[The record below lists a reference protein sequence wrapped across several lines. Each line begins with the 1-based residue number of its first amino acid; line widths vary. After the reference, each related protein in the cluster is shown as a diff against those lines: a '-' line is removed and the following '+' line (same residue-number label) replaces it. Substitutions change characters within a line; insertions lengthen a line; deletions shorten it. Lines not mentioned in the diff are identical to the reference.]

1 MASLFILILVIIH
14 SCLYTVKTDVCIY
27 SDINSCSNCEDNIT
41 TQDITRYLE
50 GLGADKELKFKL
62 CSDILPLKSLIAV
75 EDRITFSITGNENG
89 TTIKCEGDK
98 SGLKFVNVMNITLK
112 NFKLLN
118 CGAEHNSTSL
128 DLSTKD
134 TNLIFKCSVYL
145 LNCSDIT
152 MRNILVKDGDGRG
165 LAIFDGNG
173 NVLIE
178 NCTFENNRVLSGNTT
193 TKVLPGGGGLYIE
206 FTYCTP
212 GGLTE
217 HICNGEANERTQNS
231 SYTIRQ
237 CTFKDNIATNTNAS
251 TTSYIRASRNNFQGL
266 GRGGGVCI
274 NFRGQAKYN
283 SINIS
288 NCTFH
293 HNSAIWGGGINI
305 AFHDFPASN
314 MVNLENVN
322 FTNNI
327 CSFNGGGGIDVG
339 FLFRDGYKLI
349 NNKIYFYACEIVE
362 NSAEYGGGT
371 LLYSSTSS
379 DFTDLG
385 NEIKFERSTWRE
397 NTAIFGAGINI
408 ATHTWDTLRRGLLPS
423 PVFSDCTFE
432 SNYIMNNYVKSS
444 DRHHLEGKAAF
455 ITIGVDVKFEG
466 NTIFFN
472 NTGTAL
478 YVTSSNAIFDE
489 NSTVEF
495 TGNVGTAGGA
505 IVLIGLASIEI
516 NDNSVFSFTD
526 NKATGNGG
534 AILQV
539 SYNKNDYVGSKAC
552 FIQYAGNKNLTERQI
567 DFIFYGNQ
575 AGDRSKNETSYS
587 YGHSIY
593 ATTLLPCYTGCLDKT
608 INEKR
613 EVFEC
618 FANIKME
625 NTSDYEISTMGEKI
639 TPQNNKSRIYVIPG
653 KQIELPINLTDE
665 LNNEVS
671 ALYHVTIKNTLHS
684 QVSLA
689 LEYSYISSKWIKLF
703 GNPGDSANLTIETTY
718 IREVAFTIE
727 VYLQQCPPGF
737 YIKDFKSVDGFIR
750 KYCACSATH
759 TDKVYDRIKECST
772 EDFTAKLRIGFW
784 MGYKIYNNDMSKDY
798 GKEENLIS
806 GYCPPGFCSN
816 NGFTSYTLPNNT
828 NVLDLDLLICGKGR
842 TGVLCGRCRGD
853 LSSYYHSATYDC
865 YHSGKCSFGWLF
877 YLLSEIIP
885 VTIFFLIIILF
896 DINFVAGAINGLV
909 FYFQITE
916 PLTFV
921 TNSITKCPSVITT
934 FVRVYRFLIGI
945 FNLNFFNIDEL
956 SFCLWRNAQTLDLL
970 AFKYV
975 TIVYS
980 LLLVVLIIGSLR
992 VCNVKRVTRKFPKL
1006 FGREINI
1013 KTSVINGLSGFF
1025 ILFYSDCTKTSLILL
1040 TPIEIFGK
1048 KNSSTV
1054 VLYNGE
1060 LSYFDVKYLM
1070 YAIPALLF
1078 LILLGLI
1085 PPLLLLSYP
1094 LCYRI
1099 FDVFKISESGFVR
1112 CLCACIPLEKL
1123 KPFFDSFQSSFKDEF
1138 RFFSGLYFVYRLLT
1152 LVMFAFTRSLVN
1164 FYTMV
1169 QLQFLVIICLHAIVQ
1184 PYKKRSHNILDVLIF
1199 ANVLI
1204 INAMTLYNYKRSLE
1218 KIDYA
1223 TWINT
1228 ICTIQAIFLYLPLVC
1243 LVLYFFKKMLGKIRK
1258 NKMSQHKKIKE
1269 DSYIQELSESLLFER
1284 RDDDFEAS
1292 DRVY

>member
-1 MASLFILILVIIH
+1 MEG
-14 SCLYTVKTDVCIY
+14 LYYLTVAALCCVYPVETDVCIY
-27 SDINSCSNCEDNIT
+27 SDVNTCSNCEDNIT
-41 TQDITRYLE
+41 TLDIARYLE
-50 GLGADKELKFKL
+50 GLGADKEIKFKL
-62 CSDILPLKSLIAV
+62 CSDVLPLKSLIAIK
-75 EDRITFSITGNENG
+75 DRITFSITGNENG
-89 TTIKCEGDK
+89 TTIKCEGDMN
-98 SGLKFVNVMNITLK
+98 GLKFVNVTNITLE

-118 CGAEHNSTSL
+118 CGAEHNSTSMNI
-128 DLSTKD
+128 STKD

-152 MRNILVKDGDGRG
+152 MRNIVVRDGDGTG

-217 HICNGEANERTQNS
+217 HMCNGEANERTQNS
-231 SYTIRQ
+231 TYYIIRQ
-237 CTFKDNIATNTNAS
+237 CTFKDNDATTVNAS
-251 TTSYIRASRNNFQGL
+251 NTSYLRASRNNFQGL

-274 NFRGQAKYN
+274 HFRGQAKYN

-288 NCTFH
+288 NCIFH

-305 AFHDFPASN
+305 AFQDFPASN
-314 MVNLENVN
+314 IVNLEHVN

-327 CSFNGGGGIDVG
+327 CSLNGGGGIDVG
-339 FLFRDGYKLI
+339 FLFRDGYKPT
-349 NNKIYFYACEIVE
+349 NNQIYFYACEIVE

-385 NEIKFERSTWRE
+385 NEIKFECSTWRG

-408 ATHTWDTLRRGLLPS
+408 ATHTWDTLKRGLLPL
-423 PVFSDCTFE
+423 PVFIDCTFE
-432 SNYIMNNYVKSS
+432 SNYVINNYVNSI
-444 DRHHLEGKAAF
+444 DEHHLEGKAAF
-455 ITIGVDVKFEG
+455 ITIGVDVKFKG
-466 NTIFFN
+466 TTTFHN
-472 NTGTAL
+472 NNGTAL
-478 YVTSSNAIFDE
+478 YVTSSNAIFAE

-495 TGNVGTAGGA
+495 TGNEGTAGGA
-505 IVLIGLASIEI
+505 IFLIGLASIEI

-587 YGHSIY
+587 YGHSIH
-593 ATTLLPCYTGCLDKT
+593 ATTLFPCSTGCLEKT
-608 INEKR
+608 INEKS

-618 FANIKME
+618 FANIRME

-639 TPQNNKSRIYVIPG
+639 TPQFNKSRIYVIPG

-684 QVSLA
+684 QVSVA
-689 LEYSYISSKWIKLF
+689 LEYSYISNKWIKLF
-703 GNPGDSANLTIETTY
+703 GNPGDRANLTIETTY

-737 YIKDFKSVDGFIR
+737 YMKEFQSVDGFIR
-750 KYCACSATH
+750 KYCSCSATH
-759 TDKVYDRIKECST
+759 TDKVYEGIKECST
-772 EDFTAKLRIGFW
+772 EDFTAKLTIGYW
-784 MGYKIYNNDMSKDY
+784 IGYKINHNNDMNGDY

-806 GYCPPGFCSN
+806 GYCPHGFCSN
-816 NGFTSYTLPNNT
+816 NGITSYTLPNNA
-828 NVLDLDLLICGKGR
+828 NVLDLDLLICGKSR
-842 TGVLCGRCRGD
+842 TGVLCGRCRGN

-865 YHSGKCSFGWLF
+865 NHSDKCSFGWLF
-877 YLLSEIIP
+877 YLLSEIVP
-885 VTIFFLIIILF
+885 VTIFFIIIILF

-909 FYFQITE
+909 FYFQITDSSII
-916 PLTFV
+916 V
-921 TNSITKCPSVITT
+921 TNSFIKCPPVITT
-934 FVRVYRFLIGI
+934 FVRVYSFLIGI

-975 TIVYS
+975 TVVYS

-992 VCNVKRVTRKFPKL
+992 VCNVRRVTRKFPKL

-1040 TPIEIFGK
+1040 TPIEIIGK
-1048 KNSSTV
+1048 KNSSTA

-1060 LSYFDVKYLM
+1060 LSYFDASFLL
-1070 YAIPALLF
+1070 YAIPAILF
-1078 LILLGLI
+1078 LVLIGLV

-1094 LCYRI
+1094 LCYKI
-1099 FDVFKISESGFVR
+1099 FGVFKISESGFVR
-1112 CLCACIPLEKL
+1112 CLCACIPLERL
-1123 KPFFDSFQSSFKDEF
+1123 KPFFDSFQCSFKDEF
-1138 RFFSGLYFVYRLLT
+1138 RFFSGLYFIYRLLT
-1152 LVMFAFTRSLVN
+1152 LVMFAFTRNLLD

-1169 QLQFLVIICLHAIVQ
+1169 QLQFLIILCLHAIVQ
-1184 PYKKRSHNILDVLIF
+1184 PYKKRSHNILDALIF
-1199 ANVLI
+1199 TNILI

-1218 KIDYA
+1218 IVDYV

-1228 ICTIQAIFLYLPLVC
+1228 VCTIQAIFLYLPLVC
-1243 LVLYFFKKMLGKIRK
+1243 LVLYFCKKML
-1258 NKMSQHKKIKE
+1258 IKLKGIKLLQCE
-1269 DSYIQELSESLLFER
+1269 RVKDDVHVNELSESLLLER
-1284 RDDDFEAS
+1284 RD
-1292 DRVY
+1292 VN